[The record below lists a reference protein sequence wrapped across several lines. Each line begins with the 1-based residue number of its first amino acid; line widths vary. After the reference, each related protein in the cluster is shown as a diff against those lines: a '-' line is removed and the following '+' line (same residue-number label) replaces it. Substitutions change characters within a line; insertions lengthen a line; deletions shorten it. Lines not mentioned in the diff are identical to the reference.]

1 MRGMIL
7 ALAVALLVAGC
18 GGGGSKGGSVAGM
31 PSGGGETPTTP
42 TATRGNPGAVSLANL
57 SPVDS
62 SGGVTQVGL
71 AFRIDPS
78 RFDRSTL
85 TAHERRSDGITVLAG
100 NTNDG
105 VSSTRLGLYQHQVQ
119 NPSYQDTGSG
129 DRPMLRFRVRPTW
142 RHYVDLNNRELYS
155 ERIVEFA
162 FDAVR
167 LVNEA
172 LPANRKIRVVRDDTM
187 PIGDPEALVD
197 WLSDP
202 AREGTLLAFR
212 FDRATWNALVGPN
225 LLGLAYPLPSPSG
238 TYMHA
243 GIIFVPEGI
252 DSTPGG
258 STTAV
263 HEILHVLGFRGHV
276 SRLNFP
282 DSALKPHA
290 GLTDPVRIMSRED
303 LAALQYLYGSYG
315 NWNSTRQHL
324 IGATADDNMLFG
336 VTWDNAHYYPWA
348 SGRTPSGNLPDSVG
362 RSGTATWDGAMLGY
376 SANRRVIGDVDL
388 TVDLSRVYSGQHD
401 LSFDDIRYWDGVDP
415 DPDAPLWRGAGEPV
429 AGELAY
435 KVRIGGTV
443 FDNADRGFTGRGIPN
458 TSGGAVTGSF
468 YGRTYQSMGG
478 TVQRTDLT
486 AAFGGSR

>member
-7 ALAVALLVAGC
+7 AFALTGALLVAGC
-18 GGGGSKGGSVAGM
+18 GGGGSKGGSVADM
-31 PSGGGETPTTP
+31 PSGGGTPTTP
-42 TATRGNPGAVSLANL
+42 TVTRGNPSAVSLANL
-57 SPVDS
+57 SPVYS
-62 SGGVTQVGL
+62 SGGVTRVGL
-71 AFRIDPS
+71 AFQIDPS
-78 RFDRSTL
+78 RFDLSTL
-85 TAHERRSDGITVLAG
+85 TLHERRSDGLRVWAG
-100 NTNDG
+100 NANDG
-105 VSSTRLGLYQHQVQ
+105 VPSTRLGLYQHQVQ
-119 NPSYQDTGSG
+119 NRSYQDTSV
-129 DRPMLRFRVRPTW
+129 DSRMLRFRVRPTW
-142 RHYVDLNNRELYS
+142 RHYGDLNNHELYS

-172 LPANRKIRVVRDDTM
+172 LPANRKIRIVRDDTI
-187 PIGDPEALVD
+187 PIGDPEALMD

-212 FDRATWNALVGPN
+212 FDRATWNAVVGSN
-225 LLGLAYPLPSPSG
+225 TLGLAVSFPSSSG
-238 TYMHA
+238 THMHA

-252 DSTPGG
+252 DSTPSG
-258 STTAV
+258 SSTAV
-263 HEILHVLGFRGHV
+263 HEILHALGFQGHV

-336 VTWDNAHYYPWA
+336 ITRDNAHYYPWA

-376 SANRRVIGDVDL
+376 SASRRVIGDVDL

-401 LSFDDIRYWDGVDP
+401 LSFDDVRYWDGIDP
-415 DPDAPLWRGAGEPV
+415 DPNGSLWKGTGEPV

-435 KVRIGGTV
+435 KVRIDGTG
-443 FDNADRGFTGRGIPN
+443 FDNADRGFSGQGIPN
-458 TSGGAVTGSF
+458 TSSGAVTGSF

-478 TVQRTDLT
+478 TVQRSDLT